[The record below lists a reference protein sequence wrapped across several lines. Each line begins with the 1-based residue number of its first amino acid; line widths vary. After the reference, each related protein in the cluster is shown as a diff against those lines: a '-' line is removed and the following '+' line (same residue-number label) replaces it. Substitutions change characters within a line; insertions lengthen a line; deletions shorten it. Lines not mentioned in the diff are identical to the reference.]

1 MNAELEYALMKNHAE
16 ELRRVAAEHRRAVE
30 ASKGRKGRRS
40 VFARL
45 LSH

>member
-16 ELRRVAAEHRRAVE
+16 ELRRVAAEHRRAME
-30 ASKGRKGRRS
+30 ATRGRKHRRS
-40 VFARL
+40 VLARL